1 MAKETVTERFAGS
14 ALTNDILE
22 IFFSESR
29 LDEIVAILGRQ
40 ISADFAGKNLLLISV
55 LKGSVVFM
63 SDLLR
68 HITIPCKIDFISSSI
83 YKNKTT
89 AQPRPEI
96 TDILQYDDISMFD
109 ILIVEDILD
118 TGRTLQALSE
128 FLMEKGAQ
136 SVTICTLLDKPERR
150 DPNTTIK
157 PTYVGAQ
164 VANEFVVGYGLDF
177 DEKYRNLPFIGILKP
192 DIYRQ

>member
-29 LDEIVAILGRQ
+29 LDEIVATLGRQ